1 MNVLIVEDEVKVAK
15 LLAKLIQTANADASI
30 AAILQSVDSAV
41 EWLSK
46 NEQPDIIFMDIQLAD
61 GLSFEIFE
69 KVDIVVPVIF
79 CSAFNDYF
87 LEAFKN
93 KGLDYILKPFTQEDI
108 ESALGKL
115 ASLKHYFQKNTLPVE
130 DVLTALKSI
139 VKEESK
145 NNFLVYNQNS
155 YVSIATS
162 TIAYFYKT
170 LSGIYMVTDDK
181 KKFLMNESL
190 DELHRQVGKD
200 NFYRINRQYLI
211 AFKNVIEVQHY
222 FERKLI
228 VKLNVVTDDKLLVGR
243 EKVTEFLSWLAN
255 R

>member
-1 MNVLIVEDEVKVAK
+1 MNVLIIEDEVKAAK
-15 LLAKLIQTANADASI
+15 LLGKLIQITRPDAVII
-30 AAILQSVDSAV
+30 AIHQSVSSAV

-46 NEQPDIIFMDIQLAD
+46 NEHPDIVFMDIQLAD

-69 KVDIVVPVIF
+69 KVDITMPIIF
-79 CSAFNDYF
+79 CTAFNDY
-87 LEAFKN
+87 LLQAFKN
-93 KGLDYILKPFTQEDI
+93 NGIDYILKPFNQEDI
-108 ESALGKL
+108 QSAFEKVY
-115 ASLKHYFQKNTLPVE
+115 SLKSYFQKNTLAVE
-130 DVLTALKSI
+130 EVLTALKSI
-139 VKEESK
+139 VKEEAK

-155 YVSIATS
+155 YVSIPTS
-162 TIAYFYKT
+162 SIAYFYKC

-211 AFKNVIEVQHY
+211 AFKSVIEVQHY
-222 FERKLI
+222 FDRKLI
-228 VKLNVVTDDKLLVGR
+228 VKLTMATEDKLLVGR

>member
-1 MNVLIVEDEVKVAK
+1 MNVLIVEDEVKAAK
-15 LLAKLIQTANADASI
+15 LLAKLIQTTKPDALI
-30 AAILQSVDSAV
+30 VGILQSVSSAV
-41 EWLSK
+41 EWLDK
-46 NEQPDIIFMDIQLAD
+46 NEPPDVVFMDIQLAD

-69 KVDIVVPVIF
+69 KIEISVPVIF
-79 CSAFNDYF
+79 CTAFNDYF

-93 KGLDYILKPFTQEDI
+93 KGIDYILKPFNQEDI
-108 ESALGKL
+108 QSAFEKL
-115 ASLKHYFQKNTLPVE
+115 DSLKSYFQKNTLPVE
-130 DVLTALKSI
+130 EVLTVLKSI
-139 VKEESK
+139 VKEEGK
-145 NNFLVYNQNS
+145 NSFLVYNQNS
-155 YVSIATS
+155 YVSIPTS
-162 TIAYFYKT
+162 SVAYFYKS

-181 KKFLMNESL
+181 KKLLMNESL
-190 DELHRQVGKD
+190 DQLHRQVGKE

-228 VKLNVVTDDKLLVGR
+228 VKLSVTTEDKLLVGR